1 MHHKGI
7 SSWPTQTDS
16 LRSYVSTQISKRKK
30 AASEATQTDRSE
42 RTDPNSAHMWKRTGL
57 AQTREQSVHSS
68 WHAIW
73 CPSLACQ
80 SSTAAVGHLPPGMLA
95 TLRRRLHPRCTHH
108 QRGIDAIV
116 WPPVLA
122 SMPHRFGTCVGHP
135 TVCDFALLSPIRCAI
150 GKHHSW

>member
-7 SSWPTQTDS
+7 SSWSTQTDS
-16 LRSYVSTQISKRKK
+16 LRSYVSTQILKRKK
-30 AASEATQTDRSE
+30 ATDRSE

-68 WHAIW
+68 RHAIW

-80 SSTAAVGHLPPGMLA
+80 SSTAAISHLPPGMLA
-95 TLRRRLHPRCTHH
+95 TLHRRLHPRCMHR
-108 QRGIDAIV
+108 QRGIDAIA
-116 WPPVLA
+116 WPPMPA
-122 SMPHRFGTCVGHP
+122 SMPHHFGTCVSHP
-135 TVCDFALLSPIRCAI
+135 TVCGFALLSLTRCAI